1 METNLQLRKIWFNF
15 GTERGICLQSK
26 LSGDDE
32 NLKWIPQMYAVS
44 Y

>member
-1 METNLQLRKIWFNF
+1 METNLQLRKIWFNV

-26 LSGDDE
+26 LSGDE